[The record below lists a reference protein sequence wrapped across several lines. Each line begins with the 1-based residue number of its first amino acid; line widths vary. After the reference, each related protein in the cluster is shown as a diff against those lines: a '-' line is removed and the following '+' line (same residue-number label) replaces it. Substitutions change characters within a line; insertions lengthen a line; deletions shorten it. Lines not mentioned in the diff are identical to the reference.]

1 MIFRPLITA
10 LLLLVIVQPLSAALV
25 AERIGVLEG
34 GANQPTD
41 VAVTEDGRAY
51 LLDGVNGRVIVFK
64 PAGGVDFIIKPIGS
78 AALNL
83 PMGLTIGERK
93 LYIADSGN
101 HRIAV
106 FDLKGRF
113 LRVIPLATGK
123 QLPEPVS
130 ILYEERRL
138 FWSDRKNHQV
148 CQTDLKQQDLTRC
161 WGKQGRGKGEFDFP
175 FQLAVD
181 EQGYLQ
187 VVDVINAR
195 VQQFNF
201 AGRPFFQLGGLGLAD
216 GQLYRPNGLAFS
228 SSGQLLVSDAYLG
241 SISLYQK
248 NRFTGLLQNKQGQPL
263 QFSAPVGL
271 TIWRDQLYVVDSRK
285 NRVERFRLTETAD
298 QTKQH
303 IGRVT
308 EDRSCVSCHLSWAD
322 GYQSADRGIKRIPPV
337 ASLEMCYSCHH
348 GVVVESR
355 LDIGQGEQH
364 PDIHF
369 PLENQPEE
377 REDKLPKRFPQMAG
391 ELYCGSCHT
400 PHNVEVEQAKL
411 EHNPWLRVLDQ
422 DGDLCQRCH
431 ESKLD
436 SRLDKKQPPSGINHP
451 VGLYLKQPPTDKAEG
466 YATAEALWK
475 GLPKKLVGAGVKLGS
490 QQQMIC
496 QSCHQMHGA
505 TAKMLLP
512 IENQNGQLCES
523 CHQRHTAKSLEEAR
537 EKGIHPVNI
546 DMQEPVKMGDVE
558 VKRITCL
565 TCHSAHDGIKG
576 RPSLRFD
583 HLNGKLC
590 SFCHEGLEAVAKSD
604 HDLRKTAKTSKNRFG
619 ENPEKGGVCGSCHTL
634 HRGDASLPFLFAGK
648 TAPYPGEEHTTQQ
661 DRLCLSCHQKEGV
674 AEGAIVELF
683 SHPREDM
690 VLRSAPDIMPLLQ
703 EGEIKEFGEIA
714 CITCHNP
721 HRWTAHKDQT
731 SPTEENSAG
740 DISNSFL
747 RLTDLKGTFC
757 VECHGLEARSK
768 YKYYHDKVVRD
779 IGVDYLK

>member
-1 MIFRPLITA
+1 MTLRQLIMA
-10 LLLLVIVQPLSAALV
+10 LFLLAAMQPLSAALV
-25 AERIGVLEG
+25 AEKMRVLNS

-41 VAVTEDGRAY
+41 VAVAEDGRAY

-64 PAGGVDFIIKPIGS
+64 PTGGVDFIIKPTGR

-83 PMGLTIGERK
+83 PMGLTIGEQQ

-101 HRIAV
+101 HRIV
-106 FDLKGRF
+106 IFNLSGHF
-113 LRVIPLATGK
+113 QRVIPLETGK
-123 QLPEPVS
+123 QPPEPVS
-130 ILYEERRL
+130 ILFEEQRL
-138 FWSDRKNHQV
+138 FWSDRKNHQL
-148 CQTDLKQQDLTRC
+148 CQTDLKQRDLTRC
-161 WGKQGRGKGEFDFP
+161 WGKQGRDKGEFDFP

-201 AGRPFFQLGGLGLAD
+201 AGRYFFQLGGLGLAD
-216 GQLYRPNGLAFS
+216 GQLYRPNGLALS

-248 NRFTGLLQNKQGQPL
+248 NRFIGLLQSKSGKPL

-271 TIWRDQLYVVDSRK
+271 TIWRDQLYVVDTTK
-285 NRVERFRLTETAD
+285 NRVEVFRLTETAEPPT
-298 QTKQH
+298 QQR
-303 IGRVT
+303 GRVT
-308 EDRSCVSCHLSWAD
+308 EDRSCASCHLSWAK
-322 GYQSADRGIKRIPPV
+322 GYQLADRGIKRIPPV

-369 PLENQPEE
+369 PLEDQPEE
-377 REDKLPKRFPQMAG
+377 RKDKLPESFPQAAG

-411 EHNPWLRVLDQ
+411 EYNPWLRVLDE
-422 DGDLCQRCH
+422 DGDLCQKCH

-436 SRLDKKQPPSGINHP
+436 STGDKKQPPSGINHP

-466 YATAEALWK
+466 YATAEVLWK
-475 GLPKKLVGAGVKLGS
+475 GLPKELNGAGAKLGS

-505 TAKMLLP
+505 AAKALLP
-512 IENQNGQLCES
+512 IENRGSELCES
-523 CHQRHTAKSLEEAR
+523 CHQRHTAKTLEEAR
-537 EKGIHPVNI
+537 EKGVHPVNI
-546 DMQEPVKMGDVE
+546 DMEEPVKMGDIE

-565 TCHSAHDGIKG
+565 TCHSAHDGVKG

-590 SFCHEGLEAVAKSD
+590 SFCHEGLEVVVDSD
-604 HDLRKTAKTSKNRFG
+604 HDLRKTAKESKNRFG
-619 ENPEKGGVCGSCHTL
+619 ETPEQGGACGGCHTL
-634 HRGDASLPFLFAGK
+634 HRGDGSLPFLFADK
-648 TAPYPGEEHTTQQ
+648 TRSYPGEEHTTQR
-661 DRLCLSCHQKEGV
+661 DLLCLSCHQKEGV
-674 AEGAIVELF
+674 GEGAVVEGF

-690 VLRSAPDIMPLLQ
+690 VLRSDPKMMPLLQ
-703 EGEIKEFGEIA
+703 ESEIKEFGEIA

-721 HRWTAHKDQT
+721 HRWTAHKDQPA
-731 SPTEENSAG
+731 PTEENAAG
-740 DISNSFL
+740 DITNSFL
-747 RLTDLKGTFC
+747 RLTHLKETFC
-757 VECHGLEARSK
+757 VECHGFETRSK
-768 YKYYHDKVVRD
+768 YKYYHDKIVRD

>member
-1 MIFRPLITA
+1 MTFRQLITA
-10 LLLLVIVQPLSAALV
+10 LLLLAAVQPLSAALV
-25 AERIGVLEG
+25 VEKMMELEG
-34 GANQPTD
+34 EANQPTD
-41 VAVTEDGRAY
+41 VAVAEDGHAY

-64 PAGGVDFIIKPIGS
+64 PTGGVDFIIKPTAS

-83 PMGLTIGERK
+83 PMGLTIGEQR

-113 LRVIPLATGK
+113 QRAIPLATGK
-123 QLPEPVS
+123 QPPEPIS
-130 ILYEERRL
+130 ILYEEKRL

-161 WGKQGRGKGEFDFP
+161 WGKQGRSKGEFDFP
-175 FQLAVD
+175 FQLVVD
-181 EQGYLQ
+181 KQGYLQ

-201 AGRPFFQLGGLGLAD
+201 VGRYFFQLGGLGLAD
-216 GQLYRPNGLAFS
+216 GQLYRPNGLALS

-241 SISLYQK
+241 SISLYQN
-248 NRFTGLLQNKQGQPL
+248 NRFIGLLQNKQGQTL

-271 TIWRDQLYVVDSRK
+271 TIWRDQLYVVDTRK
-285 NRVERFRLTETAD
+285 NRVELFRLTETVEAATQ
-298 QTKQH
+298 QT
-303 IGRVT
+303 GRVT
-308 EDRSCVSCHLSWAD
+308 EDRSCVSCHLSWAE

-377 REDKLPKRFPQMAG
+377 REDKLPKSFPQMAG
-391 ELYCGSCHT
+391 ALYCGSCHT

-422 DGDLCQRCH
+422 EGDICQRCH
-431 ESKLD
+431 ESKRD
-436 SRLDKKQPPSGINHP
+436 STRDKKRPPSGINHP
-451 VGLYLKQPPTDKAEG
+451 VGLFLKQPPTEESVG
-466 YATAEALWK
+466 YAAAEALWK
-475 GLPKKLVGAGVKLGS
+475 GLPKELAGAGVKLGS

-505 TAKMLLP
+505 TAKALLP
-512 IENQNGQLCES
+512 IQNQNSQLCES
-523 CHQRHTAKSLEEAR
+523 CHQRHTAKTLEEAR
-537 EKGIHPVNI
+537 EKGIHPINI
-546 DMQEPVKMGDVE
+546 DMQEPVKMGDIE

-565 TCHSAHDGIKG
+565 TCHTAHNGVKG

-590 SFCHEGLEAVAKSD
+590 SFCHEGLEAVIESD
-604 HDLRKTAKTSKNRFG
+604 HDLRKTAKMSKNRFG
-619 ENPEKGGVCGSCHTL
+619 ESPEKSGACGGCHTL
-634 HRGDASLPFLFAGK
+634 HRGDASLPFLFADK
-648 TAPYPGEEHTTQQ
+648 TAPYSGEEHTTQR

-674 AEGAIVELF
+674 GEGAVVEDF
-683 SHPREDM
+683 SHPRKDM
-690 VLRSAPDIMPLLQ
+690 VLRSAPDVMPLLQ
-703 EGEIKEFGEIA
+703 DSEIKEFGEIA

-721 HRWTAHKDQT
+721 HRWRAHKDQVA
-731 SPTEENSAG
+731 PAEENSAG
-740 DISNSFL
+740 DITNSFL
-747 RLTDLKGTFC
+747 RLTSPKGTFC
-757 VECHGLEARSK
+757 VECHGFETRSK

>member
-1 MIFRPLITA
+1 MIFWQIITA
-10 LLLLVIVQPLSAALV
+10 LFLLATVQPLSAALV
-25 AERIGVLEG
+25 AEKMMILEG

-41 VAVTEDGRAY
+41 VAVAEDGRAY
-51 LLDGVNGRVIVFK
+51 LLDGVKGRVIVFK
-64 PAGGVDFIIKPIGS
+64 PTGGVDFIIKPAAS
-78 AALNL
+78 AALKL
-83 PMGLTIGERK
+83 PMGLTIGEQK

-101 HRIAV
+101 HRIIIL
-106 FDLKGRF
+106 DLNGRF
-113 LRVIPLATGK
+113 QRSIPLATGK
-123 QLPEPVS
+123 QPPEPIS
-130 ILYEERRL
+130 ILYEEEQL
-138 FWSDRKNHQV
+138 FWSDRKNHQI
-148 CQTDLKQQDLTRC
+148 CRTDLKQHDLTRC

-175 FQLAVD
+175 FQLTVD

-201 AGRPFFQLGGLGLAD
+201 AGRYFFQLGGLGLDD
-216 GQLYRPNGLAFS
+216 GQLYRPNGLALS
-228 SSGQLLVSDAYLG
+228 AAGQLLVSDAYLG

-248 NRFTGLLQNKQGQPL
+248 NRFVGLLQSKNGQPL
-263 QFSAPVGL
+263 QFSTPVGL
-271 TIWRDQLYVVDSRK
+271 TIWRDRLYVVDTTE
-285 NRVERFRLTETAD
+285 NRVELFQLIETGE
-298 QTKQH
+298 KPFLGR
-303 IGRVT
+303 GRVT
-308 EDRSCVSCHLSWAD
+308 EDRSCISCHLSWAE

-369 PLENQPEE
+369 PLETPPEE
-377 REDKLPKRFPQMAG
+377 REDELPKSFPQMAG
-391 ELYCGSCHT
+391 TLYCGSCHT
-400 PHNVEVEQAKL
+400 PHNAEVEQAKL

-422 DGDLCQRCH
+422 EGDLCQKCH
-431 ESKLD
+431 VSKLD
-436 SRLDKKQPPSGINHP
+436 STRDKKQPPSGINHP
-451 VGLYLKQPPTDKAEG
+451 VGLYLKQPPTSKTEG
-466 YATAEALWK
+466 YATAKALWK
-475 GLPKKLVGAGVKLGS
+475 GLPKELNDAGVKLGS

-505 TAKMLLP
+505 TAKALLP
-512 IENQNGQLCES
+512 IENENSQLCES
-523 CHQRHTAKSLEEAR
+523 CHQRHTANTLKEAR

-546 DMQEPVKMGDVE
+546 DMQEPVKIGDME

-565 TCHSAHDGIKG
+565 TCHSAHDGVKG

-590 SFCHEGLEAVAKSD
+590 SFCHEGLEAVVKSD

-619 ENPEKGGVCGSCHTL
+619 ESPEVGGACGGCHTL
-634 HRGDASLPFLFAGK
+634 HRGDASLPFLFADKIRPYSGK
-648 TAPYPGEEHTTQQ
+648 EHTTQR

-674 AEGAIVELF
+674 GEGAVVALF
-683 SHPREDM
+683 SHPKEDM
-690 VLRSAPDIMPLLQ
+690 VLRSAPDVMPLLQ

-721 HRWTAHKDQT
+721 HRWSAHKDQAA
-731 SPTEENSAG
+731 PTEENSAG
-740 DISNSFL
+740 DITNSFL
-747 RLTDLKGTFC
+747 RLTHLKGTFC
-757 VECHGLEARSK
+757 VECHGLETRSK

-779 IGVDYLK
+779 IGIDYLK